1 MVNTSFV
8 VQIMA
13 KLDRAKEYI
22 GFLKAIFIVIIAID
36 SSLISWL
43 FKNSALHLYSILAI
57 IGISISS
64 IVIIVLF
71 KYILQKIEELEEIE

>member
-1 MVNTSFV
+1 
-8 VQIMA
+8 MA

-22 GFLKAIFIVIIAID
+22 GFLKAIFIMVVAID

-43 FKNSALHLYSILAI
+43 FKNPALNLYSTLDI

-64 IVIIVLF
+64 IVIVVLF
-71 KYILQKIEELEEIE
+71 KYILKKIEELEEIE

>member
-1 MVNTSFV
+1 
-8 VQIMA
+8 MA

-22 GFLKAIFIVIIAID
+22 GFLKAIFIIIIAID

-43 FKNSALHLYSILAI
+43 FKNSDFNFYSTLVI

-64 IVIIVLF
+64 IVILVLF
-71 KYILQKIEELEEIE
+71 KYILKKIEELEEIE

>member
-1 MVNTSFV
+1 
-8 VQIMA
+8 MA

-22 GFLKAIFIVIIAID
+22 GFLKAIFVIIIAID

-43 FKNSALHLYSILAI
+43 FKNSSLNFNSTLVI

-64 IVIIVLF
+64 IVILVLF
-71 KYILQKIEELEEIE
+71 KYILKKIEELEEIE

>member
-1 MVNTSFV
+1 
-8 VQIMA
+8 MA

-22 GFLKAIFIVIIAID
+22 GFLKAIFIIIIAID

-43 FKNSALHLYSILAI
+43 FKNPNFSVSSTLVI

-64 IVIIVLF
+64 AVIIVLF
-71 KYILQKIEELEEIE
+71 KYILKKIVELEEIE